1 MKYILFYE
9 NSTQCSN
16 FSHFHQLDGNCQST
30 DFVGGWLFLKNT
42 YIFIWLCWVFTA
54 GMGSLIFLASC
65 KIFSLRPVNSV
76 AACELSC
83 SMWDLVPWPG
93 IEPRLPALGAW
104 SLSHRNTREAPNYFL
119 LCGQYCPE
127 VTQVPVL
134 MNKQAQS
141 LVTASVRILHRNKT
155 QRKAGGLD
163 PVWEPQ
169 TRDPGRAKLLSPFC
183 SIQAF
188 NWLDEAHSG

>member
-1 MKYILFYE
+1 MKGRLEKEKDWPCTSHLRQLQFI
-9 NSTQCSN
+9 CSN
-16 FSHFHQLDGNCQST
+16 YCVWG
-30 DFVGGWLFLKNT
+30 FLKKK
-42 YIFIWLCWVFTA
+42 IFIYLSELVFVVA
-54 GMGSLIFLASC
+54 HRIFRLHH
-65 KIFSLRPVNSV
+65 
-76 AACELSC
+76 